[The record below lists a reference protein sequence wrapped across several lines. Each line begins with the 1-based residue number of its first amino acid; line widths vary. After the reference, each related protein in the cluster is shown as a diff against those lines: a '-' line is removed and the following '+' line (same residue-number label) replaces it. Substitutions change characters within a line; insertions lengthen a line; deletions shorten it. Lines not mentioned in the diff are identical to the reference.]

1 MLFLVPAQ
9 SLNIYPIYTDRQLT
23 SSRNSL
29 IGTVILTLALIDMTV
44 IWHRIL
50 NGSTAN
56 LHGMLRM
63 KDANLTLPSLTPCM
77 FSYVF
82 HYYNYFCATP
92 LVLGINKYQWLFVV
106 RASVSVLIS
115 GTFGGLTILWTPY
128 LATHVNL
135 KLNNK
140 VTDPTSPAMRVH
152 SWNTFCIGATLE
164 LMCCCT
170 LVRKVGLLCDI
181 NLFHRNLHN
190 FHTSWP
196 AIKLKVKPNE

>member
-1 MLFLVPAQ
+1 M
-9 SLNIYPIYTDRQLT
+9 
-23 SSRNSL
+23 
-29 IGTVILTLALIDMTV
+29 ILTLALIDMTV
-44 IWHRIL
+44 IWHWII
-50 NGSTAN
+50 NGNTAN

-63 KDANLTLPSLTPCM
+63 KDADLTLPSLTPCM

-92 LVLGINKYQWLFVV
+92 LVLGFNKDQWLFVV
-106 RASVSVLIS
+106 RASVSVLIN
-115 GTFGGLTILWTPY
+115 GTFGGLTILRTPY
-128 LATHVNL
+128 LATRDL

-140 VTDPTSPAMRVH
+140 VTGPMSPAVHAH

-170 LVRKVGLLCDI
+170 LVRKVVVWRQSILQG
-181 NLFHRNLHN
+181 LHN
-190 FHTSWP
+190 VHTNWP

>member
-1 MLFLVPAQ
+1 MLFLVPAKC
-9 SLNIYPIYTDRQLT
+9 LTFYRIYTDHQLT
-23 SSRNSL
+23 GSGNSL

-44 IWHRIL
+44 IWHWIL
-50 NGSTAN
+50 NGNTAN

-63 KDANLTLPSLTPCM
+63 KDANLTLPSLTPCV

-92 LVLGINKYQWLFVV
+92 LVLGINKDQWLFVV
-106 RASVSVLIS
+106 RASVSVFIS

-128 LATHVNL
+128 LATRDL

-140 VTDPTSPAMRVH
+140 VTGPMS
-152 SWNTFCIGATLE
+152 
-164 LMCCCT
+164 CCT
-170 LVRKVGLLCDI
+170 LVRKVGLLCDVS
-181 NLFHRNLHN
+181 LFHRDLHN

-196 AIKLKVKPNE
+196 AIKWKVKPNE